1 MGEKHA
7 WHWNANS
14 ELRSSG
20 FHGKD
25 FTNGVSP
32 ASKQNYFYTTIRDH
46 AIFKAKDS
54 FHVKKNPDPFWT
66 FARLI
71 LTASITRFALHW
83 DFVRFFKILQI

>member
-7 WHWNANS
+7 WHWNVDS
-14 ELRSSG
+14 ELRSLG

-32 ASKQNYFYTTIRDH
+32 ALKQNYFYTTLRDH

-54 FHVKKNPDPFWT
+54 FCVRK
-66 FARLI
+66 I
-71 LTASITRFALHW
+71 LTPSENLLVWSSLLPLHG
-83 DFVRFFKILQI
+83 FLFTEIL